1 MRQTVG
7 HSTIYTGNRADG
19 DSTNIYGNVYGDVH
33 FPDKAGGSAPHQCL
47 RDLRVTNP
55 RNDRER
61 IEGDKDKLLKDC
73 YTWILEDTSFQQW
86 MTQGD
91 SQLLWIKGDPGKGKT
106 MLTMGVIAELAQ
118 GQTGPWSRMQSN
130 NLADVKLDSEPG
142 HEGGSKPHLLAYFFC
157 QSTRPEL
164 NNAVAVLR
172 GLIYVLVTEK
182 QDLLQH
188 VQKRHQSAGR
198 QLFEGPN
205 AIYAMREI
213 LSDILNDV
221 SLPTTYLLVDA
232 LDECSYGLSDL
243 LRIITDNS
251 LAQHSRLKWLV
262 TSRNLPEIERVLQ
275 PSSHNGK
282 VSLELN
288 ASHISKAVAT
298 YVNYKVQN
306 LTNLQKYDPQTQEE
320 VQQQLREK
328 AEGTFLWVSLVCK
341 ELEGVPLYRTRIAL
355 RELPPG
361 LDPLYKRMAAQI
373 LAQKDMKT
381 AEYCKDILQSVTLA
395 FRPLRLEEIST
406 IAGLSLNYFQDVQE
420 VIDLI
425 VHCGS
430 FLTIR
435 EGTVFFVHLSAKD
448 YFTSGQGQREFNGTV
463 SGKQDQ
469 ILHRLLDVMHST
481 LQNDICGLGEPGAQA
496 TTSHISNSSLPKVAY
511 ACEYWIEHLCACPQ
525 DFNKTLSDDGK
536 VYRFLQDHLLHW
548 LEAMGV
554 LQKIPEASTALQN
567 LLSVT
572 SVSGKLV
579 KKL

>member
-1 MRQTVG
+1 
-7 HSTIYTGNRADG
+7 
-19 DSTNIYGNVYGDVH
+19 
-33 FPDKAGGSAPHQCL
+33 
-47 RDLRVTNP
+47 
-55 RNDRER
+55 
-61 IEGDKDKLLKDC
+61 
-73 YTWILEDTSFQQW
+73 
-86 MTQGD
+86 
-91 SQLLWIKGDPGKGKT
+91 
-106 MLTMGVIAELAQ
+106 
-118 GQTGPWSRMQSN
+118 
-130 NLADVKLDSEPG
+130 
-142 HEGGSKPHLLAYFFC
+142 
-157 QSTRPEL
+157 
-164 NNAVAVLR
+164 
-172 GLIYVLVTEK
+172 
-182 QDLLQH
+182 
-188 VQKRHQSAGR
+188 
-198 QLFEGPN
+198 
-205 AIYAMREI
+205 
-213 LSDILNDV
+213 
-221 SLPTTYLLVDA
+221 
-232 LDECSYGLSDL
+232 
-243 LRIITDNS
+243 
-251 LAQHSRLKWLV
+251 
-262 TSRNLPEIERVLQ
+262 
-275 PSSHNGK
+275 
-282 VSLELN
+282 
-288 ASHISKAVAT
+288 
-298 YVNYKVQN
+298 VQN
-306 LTNLQKYDPQTQEE
+306 LTILQKYDPQTQEE
-320 VQQQLREK
+320 VQLQLREK

-373 LAQKDMKT
+373 LTQKDMKT

-406 IAGLSLNYFQDVQE
+406 IAGLPLNSFQDVQE
-420 VIDLI
+420 VIDLV

-448 YFTSGQGQREFNGTV
+448 YFTSGQGQREFNGEV
-463 SGKQDQ
+463 SEKQDQ

-496 TTSHISNSSLPKVAY
+496 TNSCISNSPLPKVAY

-572 SVSGKLV
+572 SVSGKLI